1 MTEHIDTDE
10 LVIELRSG
18 DRREQVRSQKAKAL
32 LELTGSSWKTLRTYP
47 LLLNDNMTTVER
59 GIFKSILE
67 SPVHAAFVRACPLT
81 PRPGRLESSASTS
94 VTDSVRTFT
103 RIRDTMREIDPD
115 GCMIVQPFI
124 PAVASAVLAPRQ
136 YVVVGREHD
145 GVTAGL
151 EGQLLFP
158 LNPNEDSYTYSFI
171 DDENK
176 HELEFVWNSTDKKVY
191 HNMLENG
198 AAYLTQIRACEEHD
212 ELGNCK
218 VSVNGEGR
226 FTGRFP
232 KGWDDGACVASE
244 ILTVTGTSDA
254 DMAKLEATLEA
265 NENKTLVVCEQNGSL
280 LTHAAAQS
288 RHHGVVYVAG
298 TTVKVGDT
306 IDVLSSFDNSPYESH
321 FMNGIEY
328 ARRAWQDNWGWLSTF
343 FRQFIGDPFNDARIC
358 AFLGGCYVGWMINAG
373 TAAIIGEVRHSR
385 GNMQGYNPNIAAA
398 LANLIGYS
406 NPPDGRQT
414 YYGVLRETSAP
425 YQDMLAVLEWAEH
438 IYDHSW
444 GGGSFGGKKWRLCT
458 EAVKSLVV
466 AVMNGDFNDIQNA
479 ADKTENQM
487 HNTGWLYNKFID
499 KRALDYGTQ
508 GFQSYGT
515 GINQIFGVYR
525 LATSIID
532 AFKDSDYS
540 ISDVP
545 ERNTPSP
552 SWESIVTLAD
562 DFDLAGSLTNLSN
575 GWKEERA
582 PNDSC
587 PTGACPWC
595 VSVQPEVR
603 EPRSEQE
610 RVEVGGVTLTIAQ
623 MSAMHYKDNP
633 EGWFVDYQKEMDG
646 EEIEQPDIPLY
657 LSKQG
662 FGWLC
667 EEHGEEVALNIKAA
681 VALMVEHS
689 ILEKASVA
697 VINNVMLYY
706 EGSNYLDAYSDAL
719 KKAGACIDNTIPYSA
734 TNVTEEWEHFMK
746 MGEYSYLPFCGETY
760 QNAYLW
766 ASENL
771 TKSSWSKHFH
781 IPSPDDLFYKI
792 DSDTHHAFGDPVNSA
807 MIEVKAKEVLK
818 EYIGMKIPSLLMS
831 KGWELTCPSAIVAWS
846 AGHNYALETGYMD
859 ESLASHIIE
868 FQDYII
874 DDAHRQYL
882 IDLCESYG
890 WDEQY
895 NPPTYGE
902 GAYINAIVN
911 YIPKYAEM
919 VNWHPS
925 LVVEGEEE

>member
-59 GIFKSILE
+59 GIFKSILD

-94 VTDSVRTFT
+94 VTDSVRTFA

-124 PAVASAVLAPRQ
+124 PAIASAVLAPRQ

-158 LNPNEDSYTYSFI
+158 LNPNEDSYTYSFM
-171 DDENK
+171 DDESR
-176 HELEFVWNSTDKKVY
+176 HELEFVWNSSDKKVS

-265 NENKTLVVCEQNGSL
+265 NENQSLVVCEQNGSL

-575 GWKEERA
+575 GWKVERA

-610 RVEVGGVTLTIAQ
+610 PLFPNLPPTVHQ
-623 MSAMHYKDNP
+623 MSTMYHAENH
-633 EGWFVDYQKEMDG
+633 EGWFVLDG
-646 EEIEQPDIPLY
+646 EEVEQTDIPLY
-657 LSKQG
+657 ITEEGYDS
-662 FGWLC
+662 LC
-667 EEHGEEVALNIKAA
+667 EDYGEEVALDIKAA
-681 VALMVEHS
+681 VALMVEHL
-689 ILEKASVA
+689 ILEKAAVA
-697 VINNVMLYY
+697 VINKTMLCYGVKESIDESPVLY
-706 EGSNYLDAYSDAL
+706 DAYNSAL
-719 KKAGACIDNTIPYSA
+719 KKAGGCIDDTLPCFHSN
-734 TNVTEEWEHFMK
+734 NVTEDWLHAMK
-746 MGEYSYLPFCGETY
+746 MGEYSYLPFGGGMY
-760 QNAYLW
+760 RSAYLW
-766 ASENL
+766 ASQNL
-771 TKSSWSKHFH
+771 PKKHTDVCL
-781 IPSPDDLFYKI
+781 DDLVFTI
-792 DSDTHHAFGDPVNSA
+792 DSDTHHAFGDPVDNTA
-807 MIEVKAKEVLK
+807 IELKAKEVLK
-818 EYIGMKIPSLLMS
+818 EYIGVKIPSLLMS
-831 KGWELTCPSAIVAWS
+831 KGWENTCPSAIVGWS

-859 ESLASHIIE
+859 ESLAAHILE

-895 NPPTYGE
+895 NPPTYGKD
-902 GAYINAIVN
+902 AYINAIAN